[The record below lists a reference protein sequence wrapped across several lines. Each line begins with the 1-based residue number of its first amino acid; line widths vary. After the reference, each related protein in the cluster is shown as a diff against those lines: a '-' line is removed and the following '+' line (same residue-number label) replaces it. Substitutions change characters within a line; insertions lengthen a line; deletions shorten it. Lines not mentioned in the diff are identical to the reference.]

1 MREDKAVCF
10 WFDQFY
16 GGLTN
21 YAMRVV
27 TEIIVDSEAGA
38 LWWGQNDTTSTC
50 HRRLLAAALPGGAAR
65 AAVGKLMRDGTAEVI
80 EAHYSRS
87 N

>member
-27 TEIIVDSEAGA
+27 TEIIVDSEASSEG
-38 LWWGQNDTTSTC
+38 N
-50 HRRLLAAALPGGAAR
+50 
-65 AAVGKLMRDGTAEVI
+65 AVVGRVLMAKNYWKLCLINIA
-80 EAHYSRS
+80 

>member
-27 TEIIVDSEAGA
+27 TEIIVDSEVVA
-38 LWWGQNDTTSTC
+38 L
-50 HRRLLAAALPGGAAR
+50 
-65 AAVGKLMRDGTAEVI
+65 
-80 EAHYSRS
+80 
-87 N
+87 